1 MQAGGVSFRAGQ
13 MEPGEQHTGKRAQQ
27 LTGFLGVGV
36 SERAVKVGVDS
47 STVNWIRLGI

>member
-1 MQAGGVSFRAGQ
+1 MQAGGVSFRAG
-13 MEPGEQHTGKRAQQ
+13 PREQHTGKRAQQ